1 MDVSTKIALWF
12 AVGVPVAIGM
22 ELWAALLHGRV
33 WHGLLWPVHKSHHA
47 PRGRLEAN
55 DILSFTHAPIAIVLI
70 LYGCLAEPGWVREVA
85 FGVGLGMTAFG
96 FAYIVVHDGLVHG
109 RLPVGF
115 LERWPYMQR
124 VRAAHRVHHTRHG
137 GPYGLFLGPWVL
149 DRTDGPGWP
158 GDPRAAGSPTPPR

>member
-70 LYGCLAEPGWVREVA
+70 LIGMPVA
-85 FGVGLGMTAFG
+85 FALGLGALSTLLFDPNLPLTLVPQRMFTALDSWPIMAVPLFMLAGGLMDKGGMSRRIVEFASACLG
-96 FAYIVVHDGLVHG
+96 FIGP
-109 RLPVGF
+109 LP
-115 LERWPYMQR
+115 LI
-124 VRAAHRVHHTRHG
+124 
-137 GPYGLFLGPWVL
+137 
-149 DRTDGPGWP
+149 
-158 GDPRAAGSPTPPR
+158 S